1 MRKTHQVKPLSMRA
15 ALNSV
20 NPDKRTVDV
29 VFSTGA
35 KVLRSS
41 WIDGQFWEELDMS
54 PGAVRLDR
62 LNNGAPFLMDHN
74 GYDVANTPAV
84 VESARIEGGK
94 GYASVRFAKP
104 GIDPEADMLFAKI
117 QDGIVR
123 SVSVGYR
130 VHKVEKI
137 QIEGEKIP
145 TMRVVDWTPYEISA
159 VAMPADAGAGFRHA
173 DQTTNELEIVEN
185 RSSTPEESDT
195 MFKRRKLQEQEN
207 GNGGGGGAPAVASAP
222 APVNTEEIKRAAVQA
237 ERERAAGIMHAV
249 RAAKLDDGKLGEK
262 MIADGVTVDA
272 ARAQVLDLL
281 VQRDAQTPTD
291 NHGAHVTGVEGGDE
305 RDKWVRGM
313 SAAMFVTFGA
323 ASDVL
328 RAHERAVKGE
338 LRSAHLAREFK
349 GIDLDGGQ
357 FRTER
362 AFKISDIARIALDR
376 RGVSHR
382 GIYDPVQV
390 IQLALRAS
398 TGDFAVLFE
407 NVMYKTLRAAYAVQ
421 EDTWRRWCGT
431 DTVKDFRA
439 ANRFLNGAFSGALPV
454 VPEDAEYTHRSI
466 PDGEKV
472 SISTE
477 TRGQIISLSRQAMIN
492 DDMGALIDVAARFG
506 RQAGKSI
513 EIAAYEL
520 LALNTNL
527 GPTMSDS
534 SPFYDD
540 TARANV
546 STTAA
551 LSVAAIDADRI
562 KFRQQTFGDDYLDLR
577 PSILLLPVGLES
589 AARIINEDAYDHST
603 GTNNNVPNPV
613 RGLFADIV
621 SSPRLVSTTRRFL
634 FDPSKSAFKVVFLEG
649 SGEGPTM
656 QSEEGFNRDG
666 IQWKARID
674 FKVNP
679 YDPRTTVTNAG

>member
-1 MRKTHQVKPLSMRA
+1 MTIKTQQVTPLSRA
-15 ALNSV
+15 AAVGSANA
-20 NPDKRTVDV
+20 DKRTVDV

-35 KVLRSS
+35 KVLRST
-41 WIDGQFWEELDMS
+41 WMDGPFWEELDMS

-74 GYDVANTPAV
+74 GYSVASTPAV
-84 VESARIEGGK
+84 VESARVEGGK
-94 GYASVRFAKP
+94 GYATVRFAKS
-104 GIDPEADMLFAKI
+104 GVDPAADMLFAKI

-137 QIEGEKIP
+137 MTEGEKVP
-145 TMRVVDWTPYEISA
+145 TVRVVDWTPYEISA
-159 VAMPADAGAGFRHA
+159 VAMPADVGAGFRHA
-173 DQTTNELEIVEN
+173 DQSTNEVEIIEN
-185 RSSTPEESDT
+185 RSSLAEEKPA
-195 MFKRRKLQEQEN
+195 MKNRKLQTPDD
-207 GNGGGGGAPAVASAP
+207 GNGGGGAPPA
-222 APVNTEEIKRAAVQA
+222 APVPAAPNIAEVEKRAIEA
-237 ERERAAGIMHAV
+237 ERARATGIMHAV

-262 MIADGVTVDA
+262 MIADGVSLDK
-272 ARAQVLDLL
+272 ARAQVLELM
-281 VQRDAQTPTD
+281 VQRDQETPTER
-291 NHGAHVTGVEGGDE
+291 HVPVTGVEGQDQ

-313 SAAMFVTFGA
+313 SASIFLTAGA
-323 ASDVL
+323 ASDVFT
-328 RAHERAVKGE
+328 AHERATKGE
-338 LRSAHLAREFK
+338 MRSPILAREFK
-349 GIDLDGGQ
+349 GLDLDGGQ
-357 FRTER
+357 FRTDR
-362 AFKISDIARIALDR
+362 PMRISDIARTALDL

-382 GIYDPVQV
+382 GLHDPVQV

-421 EDTWRRWCGT
+421 EDTWRRWAGT
-431 DTVKDFRA
+431 DTVKDFRS

-454 VPEDAEYTHRSI
+454 VPEDGEYTHRSI

-492 DDMGALIDVAARFG
+492 DDMGALVDVAARFG

-513 EIAAYEL
+513 EIAAYDL
-520 LALNTNL
+520 LALNGNL
-527 GPTMSDS
+527 GPTMADT

-589 AARIINEDAYDHST
+589 AAKIINESAFDHTSA
-603 GTNNNVPNPV
+603 GDSNKPNPV
-613 RGLFADIV
+613 RGLFSDIV

-656 QSEEGFNRDG
+656 QSEEGFSRDG